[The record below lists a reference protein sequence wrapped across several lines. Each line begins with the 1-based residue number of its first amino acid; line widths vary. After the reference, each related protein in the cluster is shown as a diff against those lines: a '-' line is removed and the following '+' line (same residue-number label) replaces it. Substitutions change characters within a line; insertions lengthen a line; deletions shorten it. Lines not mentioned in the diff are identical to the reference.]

1 MDAYSVYV
9 RDNLSGKGLTYLAAL
24 AGVYCVCLAV
34 YRITFD
40 PLASFPGP
48 KIAALTGYYEFYYD
62 FFRNGTYTFQIEK
75 MHQKYGTRLGQ
86 KLPILYIAIETLL
99 TSSFRSNRQSEPSRI
114 IYS

>member
-24 AGVYCVCLAV
+24 AGGYCVPGCVPNHL
-34 YRITFD
+34 D